1 MSDPVGAAPLRA
13 TGPDLSGRVVLVTGG
28 GRGIGRAIAAGLA
41 DRGAAVGVCA
51 RTAEQVAEVQAGIE
65 AAGGRC
71 LGVPGDVTSA
81 VDVARVVRAV
91 TDAFGPVDSVVCNAG
106 AIDPEEVDPWR
117 VDPDAWWRVIE
128 VNLLGTQRVLHAVVP
143 GMVQRGQGRVVSLTS
158 GMAVR
163 DVPDYSAYSV
173 SKTGLLRLSGTYA
186 AAGRPHGLAVFDIAP
201 GVVRT
206 EMTAGMPVMADR
218 SEWTDPGLVVELV
231 VAVMSGSLDHL
242 SGRYLRAGLDDPVEL
257 GAGSAAGLAERFAA
271 DPEARRLALR
281 PYGPDDP
288 LA

>member
-1 MSDPVGAAPLRA
+1 MSALTGGGRPPAPA
-13 TGPDLSGRVVLVTGG
+13 PDLSGQVVLVTGG

-51 RTAEQVAEVQAGIE
+51 RTAEQVAAVQAE
-65 AAGGRC
+65 VEVAGGRC
-71 LGVPGDVTSA
+71 LGVSGDVTSA
-81 VDVARVVRAV
+81 ADVARVVAAV
-91 TDAFGPVDSVVCNAG
+91 TDAFGPLDSVICNAG

-117 VDPDAWWRVIE
+117 VDPDAWWRVVE

-143 GMVQRGQGRVVSLTS
+143 AMVQRGHGRVVSLTS

-173 SKTGLLRLSGTYA
+173 SKTALLRLSGTYA
-186 AAGRPHGLAVFDIAP
+186 AAGRPHGLAVFDVAP

-218 SEWTDPGLVVELV
+218 AEWTDPELV
-231 VAVMSGSLDHL
+231 VQLVAAVVAGSLDHL
-242 SGRYLRAGLDDPVEL
+242 SGRYLRAGLDDP
-257 GAGSAAGLAERFAA
+257 AALMATLAERFAG
-271 DPEARRLALR
+271 DPGARRLTLR